1 MDKSLKLIQLRIL
14 KAMALIIGFLI
25 IDLIAWYYVFANYS
39 ITLYSFIF
47 RGFMAFGVICGL
59 MLIAV
64 LIYHKWEMELTK
76 IIGLISPFKKSKNGF
91 NQVKQCAISTYI

>member
-1 MDKSLKLIQLRIL
+1 MSINYKIKLIKNSDGMDKSLKLIQLRIL

-64 LIYHKWEMELTK
+64 LIYHKWEWSSTK
-76 IIGLISPFKKSKNGF
+76 
-91 NQVKQCAISTYI
+91 Y